1 MATKRRTQPQWQQLI
16 EQWKQT
22 DETIANFCVQ
32 HGLNQASFYNWRAP
46 VNPARR
52 ALNSPRWKRILI
64 FWRSLVKMPV

>member
-1 MATKRRTQPQWQQLI
+1 MATKRRTQTQWQQLI

-46 VNPARR
+46 VNPAR
-52 ALNSPRWKRILI
+52 
-64 FWRSLVKMPV
+64 